1 MYAQLWSMPALSG
14 MAPYVKRMP
23 YSSKGSRL
31 QSPVASSKLRGAH
44 PKVNY
49 FKLSIGH
56 HSAGGVKLQVC
67 VCSTA
72 YSTFNKSH
80 WQTAYLQRRALKIII
95 RKPIF
100 QHCDHNDLLLTL
112 NQASLQSRR
121 HFQSAL
127 VGFHLANQTAPPHL
141 QEVCYPRA
149 SVDHSLRHHNFFQL
163 PKANSTLFQSSPLYF
178 ASHIFN
184 ILPKHIQSGTRLSEF
199 KKKAQQY
206 FLSPVLPLL
215 NARPHIYVT
224 FLSSHVKHTSVCTA
238 LYKVPAFLQIQ

>member
-1 MYAQLWSMPALSG
+1 ML
-14 MAPYVKRMP
+14 AP
-23 YSSKGSRL
+23 
-31 QSPVASSKLRGAH
+31 
-44 PKVNY
+44 
-49 FKLSIGH
+49 
-56 HSAGGVKLQVC
+56 
-67 VCSTA
+67 
-72 YSTFNKSH
+72 
-80 WQTAYLQRRALKIII
+80 II

-149 SVDHSLRHHNFFQL
+149 SIDHSLRHHNFFQL

-184 ILPKHIQSGTRLSEF
+184 ILPKHIHPHDYLNLKRRHNNTFSHHPAP
-199 KKKAQQY
+199 AQCTPSY
-206 FLSPVLPLL
+206 LCNL
-215 NARPHIYVT
+215 
-224 FLSSHVKHTSVCTA
+224 LSSHVKHTI
-238 LYKVPAFLQIQ
+238 LYSFV